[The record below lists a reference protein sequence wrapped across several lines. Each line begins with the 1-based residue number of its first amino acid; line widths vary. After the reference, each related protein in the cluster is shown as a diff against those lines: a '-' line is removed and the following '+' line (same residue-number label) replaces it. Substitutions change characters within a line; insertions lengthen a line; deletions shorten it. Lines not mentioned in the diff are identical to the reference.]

1 MQRSPRI
8 WRRYLQMYRFDHAG
22 KRMVLWM
29 TLALDCLLRHA
40 GPFFI
45 ALAIILILAVSFVYL
60 LLIWPQLHYKRRS
73 SWGPV
78 LHLAYGVFLLFNIL
92 TNFFLCAFTSPGFTT
107 PDMQVASS
115 PSPMRFCK
123 RCVLPKP
130 HFAHHC
136 HICERC
142 VLRMDHHCPWFG
154 ACIGFANHRA
164 FILFLL
170 YLTLGCIYMVWV
182 SVRLVAGSESLG
194 DSVMAHSIALPALT
208 FALALS
214 GAIGLLLLPLLMW
227 HLYLAST
234 AQTTIDCFNNW
245 HTARQLRSL
254 GQRFENPYDLGIVR
268 NLQDMFDVAGF
279 WWWIAWL
286 FPPFA
291 PKRGDGYRFPTVFD
305 LPSGPARPCGELR
318 LSQREDANYA
328 KSHV

>member
-170 YLTLGCIYMVWV
+170 YLTLGCIYM
-182 SVRLVAGSESLG
+182 
-194 DSVMAHSIALPALT
+194 
-208 FALALS
+208 
-214 GAIGLLLLPLLMW
+214 
-227 HLYLAST
+227 
-234 AQTTIDCFNNW
+234 TTIDCFNNW